1 MEKKNYQKPAMKA
14 VKLKMKH
21 LLSGSPG
28 QDVPPGSSYAREYRG
43 SLDWN
48 EE

>member
-21 LLSGSPG
+21 LLSGTPG
-28 QDVPPGSSYAREYRG
+28 QDVQPGPSNAREYSG

>member
-21 LLSGSPG
+21 LLSGSPF
-28 QDVPPGSSYAREYRG
+28 QPGSSTAREYSG